1 MGVVNRLQ
9 NDLGPIC
16 RLGRIVLTPGVKKSL
31 SGKDLLEA
39 LLLHMRGGRTRD
51 ETPIAPGHLQGCR
64 LLNVYRSS
72 AGRCFWIITEADRSL
87 TTVLMPEEF

>member
-1 MGVVNRLQ
+1 MLQ

-16 RLGRIVLTPGVKKSL
+16 RLGRVVMTPGVKKSL
-31 SGKDLLEA
+31 SGKDLLNA
-39 LLLHMRGGRTRD
+39 LLLHMRGGRSAN
-51 ETPIAPGHLQGCR
+51 EAPLGSDQLEGCR

-72 AGRCFWIITEADRSL
+72 RGQCFWIITEADRKL